1 MSNKYR
7 EYFDIDTQYFPQI
20 NETTMDKVCWQST
33 YPHDAFVSLL
43 HNVNN
48 MLDGKS
54 KRSIWIH
61 GSYGTGKSLC
71 ALALKKILEA
81 SESELRDYWEHG
93 GDASWP
99 LTKPKE
105 KDVLNKLLGHKQRR
119 IVTAY
124 RYGSGGI
131 NSNRDLL
138 LALQESVNNALIANK
153 IIERGEGTLKESVI
167 KWLDDPL
174 NKKHFDDYL
183 QIPEFKNLFT
193 QSSSDEV
200 LAALRKGGELRELM
214 HNLFYLAEKRNIRV
228 FELTTE
234 NVIAWLK
241 EILTKNDIKI
251 VLVWDEFSA
260 YFKKNR
266 ESLDQFQKLA
276 ELVEDNFY
284 FVIVTH
290 ETGGLITNSD
300 PVWSVVK
307 QRFDF
312 VAITLPDNIAFE
324 LISHAFTVKPEAK
337 QSWETPASTLNDYL
351 DDSRKAVC
359 KAAEIADEDIIKR
372 IMPLHP
378 YAALILKYIATTF
391 QSNQRSMFD
400 FIKLENDDAQAFQW
414 FIDNRGP
421 EDDHP
426 LLTVD
431 HLWTFFYEKHKDDL
445 TDGIRSI
452 LSVFPR
458 QKNLKSEEQTVLK
471 TILIMQAVDTQL
483 GGAFEFFHVTKTNL
497 SLAFNG
503 INELEGSRC
512 VNIANKLVSDGVLY
526 RKPIGNNVEVFAVA
540 ALIGDQA
547 KIDEEK
553 KKVRLAATTAK
564 LVDEGALSTLLP
576 LTPALKMRF
585 ERTQGTGSI
594 LPVTASDFQRTM
606 TDLSNVQTNWKIKSV
621 IAFARDDSEVAA
633 FRKEILKAAKDD
645 QFKDIVI
652 IDALSTPLGVDAF
665 EQYVDY
671 AALAQYYSSNDKDL
685 SANNSKNAKRILDT
699 GWRDR
704 LDNGAFIVHTYQQP
718 DGVRYNNADSLLVAL
733 QNIVLQRFRYTFDF
747 ARGAVKGVTKGLN
760 ENMLK
765 PSQMKVAIEG
775 GANQKTRLTT
785 AEIELITIPQVWNIP
800 EYWVTHSD
808 LNISKL
814 KVAVDKQIAATFDE
828 RGGQISAGEIWDF
841 FEAEFGFVPVNL
853 YAFLAGF
860 LLKEYANETY
870 RCVDTN
876 GVPEP
881 MNTDK
886 LAEMLNNY
894 INDGGKNN
902 YKPTYLVKM
911 TPTEK
916 AFYELTEKA
925 WGIAPNSCSSVIN
938 ATDSVKFEMRK
949 LKLPCWCLREI
960 DDAGVSSIL
969 EMYIALVKADGKTAH
984 TIATDIGKLAL
995 SGQPSLGDNLAKLI
1009 SLDNCQKAMRE
1020 FLRHFDGG
1028 KIADLA
1034 VEIGAENTV
1043 LSDIQKMFEVENSCL
1058 WEKTTGENE
1067 IRRLAVEYGI
1077 VRESNRILSVQSSS
1091 LKTST
1096 QNWRVKLNFI
1106 HISHETV
1113 ATKYTA
1119 LAKLADI
1126 LYKIAIQ
1133 ADILPDA
1140 WKEYHNELLT
1150 NGQLLRDFLNN
1161 ENAVFAEVYAPYLD
1175 GFESTEIAKVKGMLS
1190 VGMFTMSASDCN
1202 IKVKD
1207 KAAEYRKSQLKTQLF
1222 TKWHDNT
1229 RTKTPVEWSSRYETP
1244 ILAMVSN
1251 SEFTQAKKL
1260 FETLTHTNPS
1270 DSEIQSALSFLDT
1283 AAFMAS
1289 LGDADKRDE
1298 AFKSAILGKYSIILP
1313 DLQDVR
1319 KKLNH
1324 LSIETYEWFENPVVK
1339 TKIKELAEAEY
1350 NAGGYDKALHILL
1363 GKSGSD
1369 LQTYLERLVKGNI
1382 TVGIEIIV
1390 AGGE

>member
-1 MSNKYR
+1 MANKYR

-20 NETTMDKVCWQST
+20 NETTMDKVRWQST
-33 YPHDAFVSLL
+33 YPHAAFVSLL

-71 ALALKKILEA
+71 ALTLKKILEA
-81 SESELRDYWEHG
+81 SEDELRDYWEHDG
-93 GDASWP
+93 EISWP
-99 LTKPKE
+99 LTKQKE
-105 KDVLNKLLGHKQRR
+105 KDLLTKLLGHKLRR

-138 LALQESVNNALIANK
+138 LAVQESVNDALVANG
-153 IIERGEGTLKESVI
+153 ISERGESTLKESVI
-167 KWLDDPL
+167 KWLEDSL
-174 NKKHFDDYL
+174 NKKYFDECL
-183 QIPEFKNLFT
+183 QLSEFKALFT
-193 QSSSDEV
+193 QSSADEV
-200 LAALRKGGELRELM
+200 LAALYKGGELRELM

-234 NVIAWLK
+234 DVIAWLK

-266 ESLDQFQKLA
+266 ESLDQFQKLV
-276 ELVEDNFY
+276 ELVEEKFY

-290 ETGGLITNSD
+290 ETSGLITNSD

-307 QRFDF
+307 QRFDP
-312 VAITLPDNIAFE
+312 VEITLPDNIAFE
-324 LISHAFTVKPEAK
+324 LISHAFTTKPDAK
-337 QSWETPASTLNDYL
+337 DNWEVNANTLNSYL

-359 KAAEIADEDIIKR
+359 KAAGITDENIIKR

-378 YAALILKYIATTF
+378 YAALILKYIATAF

-400 FIKLENDDAQAFQW
+400 FIKLENDDSQAFQW

-421 EDDHP
+421 EDEHP

-452 LSVFPR
+452 LSVYPR
-458 QKNLKSEEQTVLK
+458 QKNLKTEQQTVLK

-483 GGAFEFFHVTKTNL
+483 GGAVELFHVTKTNL

-512 VNIANKLVSDGVLY
+512 VNIANTLVNDGVLY
-526 RKPIGNNVEVFAVA
+526 RKSIGNNVEAFAVA
-540 ALIGDQA
+540 ALGGDQA

-553 KKVRLAATTAK
+553 KKVRAIASTEK
-564 LVDEGALSTLLP
+564 LVADAELSNMLP

-585 ERTQGTGSI
+585 ESTQGTGSI
-594 LPVTASDFQRTM
+594 LTVTATSFQRVM
-606 TDLSNVQTNWKIKSV
+606 SGLNNIQTNWKIKSV
-621 IAFARDDSEVAA
+621 IAFAREDSEVAP
-633 FRKEILKAAKDD
+633 FRKEILKVAKDE
-645 QFKDIVI
+645 QFRDIVI
-652 IDALSTPLGVDAF
+652 IDALSTPLGADAF

-671 AALAQYYSSNDKDL
+671 AALAQYYSGNDKDL
-685 SANNSKNAKRILDT
+685 SANNSTNAKRILDT
-699 GWRDR
+699 EWRDR
-704 LDNGAFIVHTYQQP
+704 IKNGAFILHTFEQP
-718 DGVRYNNADSLLVAL
+718 DGVRYNNADTLLGAL
-733 QNIVLQRFRYTFDF
+733 KNIVLQRFRYTFDF
-747 ARGAVKGVTKGLN
+747 SKGVVKGTNKILN

-785 AEIELITIPQVWNIP
+785 AEIELITIPQVWHVP
-800 EYWVTHSD
+800 DYWGQHSD
-808 LNISKL
+808 LSISKI
-814 KVAVDKQIAATFDE
+814 KVAVDKQIAAAFDE
-828 RGGQISAGEIWDF
+828 RGGQINIGEIWDYL
-841 FEAEFGFVPVNL
+841 ETEFGFAPVNL

-870 RCVDTN
+870 RCVDAN
-876 GVPEP
+876 GTPEP
-881 MNTDK
+881 MTTDK

-894 INDGGKNN
+894 ISDGNKSS

-911 TPTEK
+911 TPAEK
-916 AFYELTEKA
+916 AFYELTEQA
-925 WGIAPNSCSSVIN
+925 WKIAPNSCSSATN
-938 ATDSVKFEMRK
+938 AADLVKAEMRK
-949 LKLPCWCLREI
+949 LKLPCWCLSDI
-960 DDAGVSSIL
+960 DDAGIYSIL

-984 TIATDIGKLAL
+984 TIATNIGKLAL
-995 SGQPSLGDNLAKLI
+995 SGQPSLGDNLVKLI
-1009 SLDNCQKAMRE
+1009 SFDNCQKAMRE
-1020 FLRHFDGG
+1020 FLKHFDGG
-1028 KIADLA
+1028 KIANLA
-1034 VEIGAENTV
+1034 LDIGAESIV
-1043 LSDIQKMFEVENSCL
+1043 LTDIQKMFEVENSCL
-1058 WEKTTGENE
+1058 WDKTTGEKQ
-1067 IRRLAVEYGI
+1067 IRQLAVYYGM
-1077 VRESNRILSVQSSS
+1077 VRESNRILSVNSNS
-1091 LKTST
+1091 LKASAK
-1096 QNWRVKLNFI
+1096 NWRDKLNFI
-1106 HISHETV
+1106 HITHETI
-1113 ATKYTA
+1113 ATKYTS
-1119 LAKLADI
+1119 LAKLAEM

-1133 ADILPDA
+1133 ADILPDG
-1140 WKEYHNELLT
+1140 WKEYHNELLA
-1150 NGQLLRDFLNN
+1150 NGQQLRDFLNN
-1161 ENAVFAEVYAPYLD
+1161 VDAVFAEVYAPYLD
-1175 GFESTEIAKVKGMLS
+1175 GFDSIEIANIRGMLS
-1190 VGMFTMSASDCN
+1190 VGMFTMSASECN

-1222 TKWHDNT
+1222 TKWRDKT
-1229 RTKTPVEWSSRYETP
+1229 GTKNPIEWSSRYETP
-1244 ILAMVSN
+1244 ILAMVGN

-1260 FETLTHTNPS
+1260 FETLNRANPS
-1270 DSEIQSALSFLDT
+1270 DSEIQSALSLVDV
-1283 AAFMAS
+1283 AEFMDNLS
-1289 LGDADKRDE
+1289 DADKRDE
-1298 AFKSAILGKYSIILP
+1298 AFKSAVLGKYSTMLP
-1313 DLQDVR
+1313 DLHDVR

-1324 LSIETYEWFENPVVK
+1324 LSIETYEWFENPAVK
-1339 TKIKELAEAEY
+1339 TKIKEFAEAEY

-1369 LQTYLERLVKGNI
+1369 LQSYLERLVKGNI

-1390 AGGE
+1390 GRGE

>member
-1 MSNKYR
+1 MANKYR

-20 NETTMDKVCWQST
+20 NETTMDKVRWQST
-33 YPHDAFVSLL
+33 YPHAEFVSIL
-43 HNVNN
+43 HDVNN

-71 ALALKKILEA
+71 ALTLKKILEA
-81 SESELRDYWEHG
+81 SEDELRDYWEHG

-99 LTKPKE
+99 LAKPKE
-105 KDVLNKLLGHKQRR
+105 KDLLNKLLGHKQRR

-138 LALQESVNNALIANK
+138 LAVQESVNKALIANA
-153 IIERGEGTLKESVI
+153 ITERGEGTLKESVI

-183 QIPEFKNLFT
+183 QLPEFNNLFT
-193 QSSSDEV
+193 QSSADEV
-200 LAALRKGGELRELM
+200 LTALHKSGEPRELM

-234 NVIAWLK
+234 DVIAWLK
-241 EILTKNDIKI
+241 DILTKNDIKI

-266 ESLDQFQKLA
+266 ESLDQFQKLV

-290 ETGGLITNSD
+290 ETSGLITNSD

-307 QRFDF
+307 QRFNF
-312 VAITLPDNIAFE
+312 EEITLPNNVALE
-324 LISHAFTVKPEAK
+324 LISHAFKAKPEAEP
-337 QSWETPASTLNDYL
+337 SWDTLANTLNSYL

-359 KAAEIADEDIIKR
+359 KAAEITDEGIIKR
-372 IMPLHP
+372 ILPLHP
-378 YAALILKYIATTF
+378 YAALILKYIATAF

-400 FIKLENDDAQAFQW
+400 FIKLENDDSQAFQW

-421 EDDHP
+421 EDEHP
-426 LLTVD
+426 LITVD
-431 HLWTFFYEKHKDDL
+431 HLWTFFYEKNKDDL
-445 TDGIRSI
+445 KDGIRSI

-458 QKNLKSEEQTVLK
+458 QKNLKSEERPVLK

-483 GGAFEFFHVTKTNL
+483 GGAVELFHVTKTNL

-512 VNIANKLVSDGVLY
+512 VNIANKLVDDGVLY
-526 RKPIGNNVEVFAVA
+526 RKSIGNNVEVFAVA
-540 ALIGDQA
+540 ALGGDQA

-553 KKVRLAATTAK
+553 KKVRAATTTAK

-585 ERTQGTGSI
+585 ERQQNTGSI
-594 LPVTASDFQRTM
+594 LPVTISDFERTM
-606 TDLSNVQTNWKIKSV
+606 KDLSNVQTNWKIKSV
-621 IAFARDDSEVAA
+621 IAFAIDDSEAA
-633 FRKEILKAAKDD
+633 PFRKEILKGAKDE
-645 QFKDIVI
+645 QFKDIII
-652 IDALSTPLGVDAF
+652 IDALSTPLGIDAY

-671 AALAQYYSSNDKDL
+671 AALSQYYSGNDRDL

-699 GWRDR
+699 EWRDR
-704 LDNGAFIVHTYQQP
+704 LNNGAFIVHTYEQP
-718 DGVRYNNADSLLVAL
+718 DGVRYNNAESLLVAL
-733 QNIVLQRFRYTFDF
+733 QNIVSHRFRYTFDF
-747 ARGAVKGVTKGLN
+747 ARGIVKGATKVLN

-785 AEIELITIPQVWNIP
+785 AEIELITIPLVWNVP
-800 EYWVTHSD
+800 EYWIMHSD

-814 KVAVDKQIAATFDE
+814 KVAVDKQIALTFDE
-828 RGGQISAGEIWDF
+828 RGGQISIGEIWDF
-841 FEAEFGFVPVNL
+841 LEMEFGFAPVNL

-860 LLKEYANETY
+860 ILKEYANETY
-870 RCVDTN
+870 RCVDMN

-881 MNTDK
+881 MNADK

-894 INDGGKNN
+894 INDGSKSN

-925 WGIAPNSCSSVIN
+925 WGIEPNTCSS
-938 ATDSVKFEMRK
+938 ATSAADLVKSEMRK
-949 LKLPCWCLREI
+949 LKLPCWCLSEV
-960 DDAGVSSIL
+960 DDSGVFSVL

-984 TIATDIGKLAL
+984 TIATHIGKSAL
-995 SGQPSLGDNLAKLI
+995 SGQQSLGDNLAKLL
-1009 SLDNCQKAMRE
+1009 SFDNCPKAMRE
-1020 FLRHFDGG
+1020 FLKQFDGG
-1028 KIADLA
+1028 KIMGLA
-1034 VEIGAENTV
+1034 LEIGAEDMV
-1043 LSDIQKMFEVENSCL
+1043 LTDIQKMFEVENFCL
-1058 WEKTTGENE
+1058 WDKTTGENQ
-1067 IRRLAVEYGI
+1067 IRQLTVDYGV
-1077 VRESNRILSVQSSS
+1077 VRESNRILLVNSNS
-1091 LKTST
+1091 LKACVK
-1096 QNWRVKLNFI
+1096 NWRDKLNFI
-1106 HISHETV
+1106 HISYETIE
-1113 ATKYTA
+1113 TKYTE
-1119 LAKLADI
+1119 LAKLADM
-1126 LYKIAIQ
+1126 LYKIATQ
-1133 ADILPDA
+1133 VEILPDGL
-1140 WKEYHNELLT
+1140 KTYYSELLA
-1150 NGQLLRDFLNN
+1150 NGQKLRDFLND

-1175 GFESTEIAKVKGMLS
+1175 GFDTIDIAKVKGMLS
-1190 VGMFTMSASDCN
+1190 AGMFTMSASECN

-1207 KAAEYRKSQLKTQLF
+1207 KANEYRKSQLKTQLF
-1222 TKWHDNT
+1222 TKWFDKT
-1229 RTKTPVEWSSRYETP
+1229 GTKNPIEWSSRYETP
-1244 ILAMVSN
+1244 ILAMIGN

-1260 FETLTHTNPS
+1260 FETLNRANST
-1270 DSEIQSALSFLDT
+1270 DSEIQSALLLIDV
-1283 AAFMAS
+1283 AEFMDD

-1298 AFKSAILGKYSIILP
+1298 AFKSAFLGKYSTMLP

-1319 KKLNH
+1319 KKLSH
-1324 LSIETYEWFENPVVK
+1324 MSIETYEWFETPTVK

-1363 GKSGSD
+1363 SKSGSE
-1369 LQTYLERLVKGNI
+1369 LQSYLERLIKGNI
-1382 TVGIEIIV
+1382 SVGIEIIV
-1390 AGGE
+1390 GRGE